1 MTRVN
6 EEIKSPEVRLIDV
19 DGKQVGIVS
28 NQKAQQMALD
38 ANIDLVEISPN
49 AAPPVCR
56 LMDYRKYVF
65 EQNKQRQAS
74 KKKQRKTMVKEMSFR
89 PNTDVGDFQ
98 IKLNKIVTFLKEG
111 DKVRISL
118 KFRGR
123 ELSHQELG
131 MRLIENL
138 KNELENHGSIEQS
151 PKFEGRQI
159 MMLVGPKKK

>member
-1 MTRVN
+1 
-6 EEIKSPEVRLIDV
+6 
-19 DGKQVGIVS
+19 
-28 NQKAQQMALD
+28 MAID

-49 AAPPVCR
+49 ASPPVCR
-56 LMDYRKYVF
+56 LMDYRKFLF

-98 IKLNKIVTFLKEG
+98 IKLNKILSFLAEG

-123 ELSHQELG
+123 ELSHQEVG

-138 KNELENHGSIEQS
+138 KNELENHGIIEQA

-159 MMLVGPKKK
+159 TMLAGPKKK